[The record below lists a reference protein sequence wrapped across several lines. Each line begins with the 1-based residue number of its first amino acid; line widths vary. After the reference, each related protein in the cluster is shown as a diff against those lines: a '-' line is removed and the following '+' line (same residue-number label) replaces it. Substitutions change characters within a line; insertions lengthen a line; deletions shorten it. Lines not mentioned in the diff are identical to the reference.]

1 MFVRVKTTP
10 NSPRKSVQL
19 VEGARVDG
27 KVRQRIVRHVGV
39 ATDEAELVRLKE
51 LGEFLK
57 ARIAHD
63 RQPGLFPPEQVAEQV
78 IEAGRR
84 DAEAPDTAP
93 LRIDLKALREERRIV
108 TGIHEAYG
116 VVYREL
122 GFDRLLG
129 SRYRASAPALFH
141 TVMARIANPHSKR
154 DTVRRLGRDFGVALS
169 LEKVYRMMDRLDEKV
184 VERLKLKVAT
194 ATQALLGE
202 PLDVLFFDCT
212 TLYFES
218 AVEDMGKDALR
229 AFGYSKDG
237 RPERVQVVLALMV
250 TRSGLAVGY
259 EVFPGSAYEGHT
271 FLPMMKAMQRRH
283 EGVQAICVADAGM
296 FSHENLSE
304 LQANGHRYIVG
315 ARLRN
320 LPKALKG
327 RILNVERY
335 RRAGAGEAGGKVGVF
350 RHRGRRIVVSH
361 SPKRA
366 RKDARD
372 RQRAVRRLL
381 KQLNKSGQPKSL
393 VRRGAARFVRM
404 KGQGRW
410 ELDPDKIAED
420 ARWDGLHGVVTNL
433 RDVSI
438 AELFE
443 RYRGLWRVEESFRIT
458 KHDLKV
464 RPIYHWTPRR
474 VRAHLAI
481 AFMAFACVRHLAY
494 RVELQKKRRL
504 SPEAIRDALL
514 NRQCSVLRHARTAK
528 RYVIPSSATAEAQL
542 IHEALGLT
550 LSDVPYALN
559 RSEKI
564 PLDKPDVVPSKFAIF
579 KNINDL

>member
-1 MFVRVKTTP
+1 M
-10 NSPRKSVQL
+10 
-19 VEGARVDG
+19 
-27 KVRQRIVRHVGV
+27 RHVGV

-93 LRIDLKALREERRIV
+93 LRVDLKALREERRIV

-154 DTVRRLGRDFGVALS
+154 DTVR
-169 LEKVYRMMDRLDEKV
+169 
-184 VERLKLKVAT
+184 
-194 ATQALLGE
+194 Q
-202 PLDVLFFDCT
+202 
-212 TLYFES
+212 
-218 AVEDMGKDALR
+218 
-229 AFGYSKDG
+229 
-237 RPERVQVVLALMV
+237 
-250 TRSGLAVGY
+250 
-259 EVFPGSAYEGHT
+259 
-271 FLPMMKAMQRRH
+271 
-283 EGVQAICVADAGM
+283 
-296 FSHENLSE
+296 
-304 LQANGHRYIVG
+304 
-315 ARLRN
+315 
-320 LPKALKG
+320 
-327 RILNVERY
+327 
-335 RRAGAGEAGGKVGVF
+335 
-350 RHRGRRIVVSH
+350 
-361 SPKRA
+361 
-366 RKDARD
+366 
-372 RQRAVRRLL
+372 LL

-420 ARWDGLHGVVTNL
+420 ARWDGLYGVVTNL
-433 RDVSI
+433 RGVSI

-464 RPIYHWTPRR
+464 GPIYHWTPRR
-474 VRAHLAI
+474 VRTH
-481 AFMAFACVRHLAY
+481 
-494 RVELQKKRRL
+494 
-504 SPEAIRDALL
+504 PRDA
-514 NRQCSVLRHARTAK
+514 
-528 RYVIPSSATAEAQL
+528 
-542 IHEALGLT
+542 
-550 LSDVPYALN
+550 
-559 RSEKI
+559 
-564 PLDKPDVVPSKFAIF
+564 
-579 KNINDL
+579 